1 MTEPDEASVLR
12 LVVVF
17 LRFYADMTQAE
28 FGKASRVDQSD
39 ISKYEKGTKLPPE
52 ESLRR
57 MATAAGLDWSL
68 LIHLRRAYEAVLS
81 ASALRNVATDVQLPD
96 PALLEPVLL
105 AVTPYLLGN
114 QRMEPPRQSPEEE
127 RREAEEIWT
136 ALESFPISRR
146 RRLIEQ
152 APRSSRSFALAVK
165 VCLASLRAAPNDARE
180 ALDLADLALSI
191 TGRVPVEHDLRS
203 RAQGYCWAHVGNARR
218 VANDLD
224 GADEAFTRA
233 WDFWSAGAEAGSKL
247 FPEWRLLSLEA
258 SLRRAQRRLPE
269 ALELLNRARAACTS
283 SPNTAARILLQ
294 KETVLDL
301 MGDIEGALG
310 VLVEATPLVEASGNL
325 HLLFSLHFNKAVDLC
340 HLKRYAEAAALLP
353 RVRELAIEQANE
365 LDLLRFAWLTA
376 RVAAGQGRVAEAVA
390 GLEQVCEEFTARE
403 LPYDAALAS
412 LDLAVLWLKDQRAAE
427 VKQLAVAMGWI
438 FKTKGIHREALAA
451 LRLFHEAALQETATE
466 ELARRVIAEL
476 RRLTASSC

>member
-1 MTEPDEASVLR
+1 MAEPAEGSVLR

-39 ISKYEKGTKLPPE
+39 ISKYEKGAKLPPE

-57 MATAAGLDWSL
+57 MAEAADLDWPVVV
-68 LIHLRRAYEAVLS
+68 HLRRAYGAVLS
-81 ASALRNVATDVQLPD
+81 ASARRNVVTDVQLPD
-96 PALLEPVLL
+96 PAWLEPVLL
-105 AVTPYLLGN
+105 AVTPYLLGD
-114 QRMEPPRQSPEEE
+114 RAEPPQQPPGEE

-136 ALESFPISRR
+136 SLESFPTSRR

-152 APRSSRSFALAVK
+152 APCASRSSALAAR
-165 VCLASLRAAPNDARE
+165 VCSASLQAAPHDARE

-191 TGRVPVEHDLRS
+191 AGRVPVEGGLRS
-203 RAQGYCWAHVGNARR
+203 RALGYCWAHVGNARR
-218 VANDLD
+218 VANNLD
-224 GADEAFTRA
+224 AADEAFARA
-233 WDFWSAGAEAGSKL
+233 WDLWCAETGIEL

-258 SLRRAQRRLPE
+258 SLRRDQRRLPK
-269 ALELLNRARAACTS
+269 ALELLHRAQAICTG
-283 SPNTAARILLQ
+283 SPSTAARILLQ

-301 MGDIEGALG
+301 MGDIEGALA
-310 VLVEATPLVEASGNL
+310 VLAEATPLVEAAGNL
-325 HLLFSLHFNKAVDLC
+325 HLLFSLHFNMTVDLC
-340 HLKRYAEAAALLP
+340 HLERYTEAAALLP

-365 LDLLRFAWLTA
+365 LDLLRLSWLTA

-390 GLEQVCEEFTARE
+390 GLEQVCREFTARE

-412 LDLAVLWLKDQRAAE
+412 LDLAVLWLKDHRAAE

-466 ELARRVIAEL
+466 ELVWRVIAEL
-476 RRLTASSC
+476 RRLAASPC